1 MIAER
6 LPGVSELSPQEKWIL
21 AGELWDAVAE
31 DPKAVPQNDAQR
43 KLIRERWEQYQANPE
58 LGTTWQA
65 IQRRL
70 GKA

>member
-6 LPGVSELSPQEKWIL
+6 LPGVADLSPQEKWIL

-31 DPKAVPQNDAQR
+31 DPQAVPQNDAQR
-43 KLIRERWEQYQANPE
+43 ALVRERWEQYVGNPE
-58 LGTTWQA
+58 QGTTWQA
-65 IQRRL
+65 IQQRL

>member
-6 LPGVSELSPQEKWIL
+6 LPEIAALSPQEKWIL

-31 DPKAVPQNDAQR
+31 DPAAVPQNEAQR
-43 KLIRERWEQYQANPE
+43 ELIRERWEEFQANPGQ
-58 LGTTWQA
+58 GTTWEA

>member
-6 LPGVSELSPQEKWIL
+6 LPGVAELSPQEKWIL

-31 DPKAVPQNDAQR
+31 DPEAVPQNDAQR
-43 KLIRERWEQYQANPE
+43 GLVRERWEEFLANPGQ
-58 LGTTWQA
+58 GTTWEA

>member
-6 LPGVSELSPQEKWIL
+6 LPEIAALSPQEKWLL

-31 DPKAVPQNDAQR
+31 DPEAVPQNDAQR
-43 KLIRERWEQYQANPE
+43 ELIRKRWEEYQSNPE
-58 LGTTWQA
+58 AGTTWEA